1 MSQNCSN
8 IAIQKQNTTLFYS
21 MELRNL
27 KAFVMAARQL
37 NFSEAARQL
46 CVTQSTLSQNIK
58 QLENETGYALF
69 YRNSHEVQ
77 LTEAGTELLPY
88 AEKTIQTAEDCNHRM
103 EDLRGLKCG
112 QLSIGITHSFTQV
125 LNETLKTYMK
135 SFPNIRL
142 NIIYRPM
149 TELIERLQNRE
160 LDFVLCYRPD
170 NETMGLESHI
180 LFEDHLSIV
189 LDTDHPL
196 AKRKSIRLAELSEF
210 PAALPAPG
218 LQARNVL
225 DNILAEAK
233 EKLNVRIEM
242 NEVSALLRL
251 VHNTAGIYT
260 VLSSS
265 AIEDIDGLTAIPI
278 DHQGCRME
286 GCVQTVRGRYV
297 KNASKEFIKILCE
310 TSLVKKRINEWIK
323 N

>member
-8 IAIQKQNTTLFYS
+8 IAIQKQNTTLFYY

-142 NIIYRPM
+142 NIIYTPM
-149 TELIERLQNRE
+149 AELIERLQNRE

-170 NETMGLESHI
+170 NETIGLESHI

>member
-1 MSQNCSN
+1 M
-8 IAIQKQNTTLFYS
+8 
-21 MELRNL
+21 
-27 KAFVMAARQL
+27 
-37 NFSEAARQL
+37 
-46 CVTQSTLSQNIK
+46 SQNIK

-149 TELIERLQNRE
+149 AELIERLQNRE

-170 NETMGLESHI
+170 NETIGLESHI

>member
-8 IAIQKQNTTLFYS
+8 IAVRKQNTTLFYS

-149 TELIERLQNRE
+149 AELIERLQNRE

-170 NETMGLESHI
+170 NETIGLESHI

-196 AKRKSIRLAELSEF
+196 AKRKNIRLAELSEF

-225 DNILAEAK
+225 DNILAEAQ

>member
-1 MSQNCSN
+1 
-8 IAIQKQNTTLFYS
+8 

-88 AEKTIQTAEDCNHRM
+88 AEKTIQMAEDCNHRM

-149 TELIERLQNRE
+149 AELIERLQNRE

-170 NETMGLESHI
+170 NETIGLESHI

-242 NEVSALLRL
+242 NEVSGLLRL

-265 AIEDIDGLTAIPI
+265 VIENIDGLTAIPI

-286 GCVQTVRGRYV
+286 GCVQTVSGRYV

-323 N
+323 D